1 MIGRLPTRTGKCT
14 FRILVRSLHRP
25 DLSRQEALMNDTLLI
40 AIVVLV
46 VLAVGAWVFL
56 QQRRRSEHLRSHFGP
71 EYEREVE
78 ERGSRRKAEAE
89 LAQREKRVHKLD
101 IRPLEPT
108 VREGFKLRWTEVQA
122 RFVDDPPTAV
132 SQADD
137 LLGEVL
143 RTRGYPVRD
152 FEQNA
157 GDISV
162 DHPEVVKHYRAGH
175 DIAVRHER
183 GEASTEDLRQA
194 MIHYRELFNELVEE
208 GRDAPSEERDARETM
223 RNADPSGGDYD
234 GSSRDRVGPRHDP
247 APDDVRR

>member
-1 MIGRLPTRTGKCT
+1 LIVLWFDRTFSGRR
-14 FRILVRSLHRP
+14 
-25 DLSRQEALMNDTLLI
+25 ALMNDTLLI
-40 AIVVLV
+40 AIVILV
-46 VLAVGAWVFL
+46 VLAVGAWLFL
-56 QQRRRSEHLRSHFGP
+56 QQRRRSKHLRSHFGP

-108 VREGFKLRWTEVQA
+108 VRDGFNLRWTEVQA
-122 RFVDDPPTAV
+122 RFVDDPPSAV

-143 RTRGYPVRD
+143 RTRGYPVSD

-157 GDISV
+157 ADISV

-208 GRDAPSEERDARETM
+208 GGNAPSLGGDPRKTGRDA
-223 RNADPSGGDYD
+223 DPNRGDPGRSSGDLD
-234 GSSRDRVGPRHDP
+234 GPRRDS